1 MAEADESVAA
11 GGEDAAALAEKRKQA
26 KLDKQKQKADKE
38 AAKAARQAARG
49 ASVASKAAAASAVP
63 VVEAPSVTLRD
74 YEGHTF
80 GDLFIQSHCDSGRTW
95 TAVDEL
101 VAARAGEQVW
111 VRARVATSRKQGKT
125 LCFLQLRQSIHTVQA
140 VVFAQTG
147 DLVPYAA
154 SLPRETVV
162 DLLGEITV
170 PTAPTACTQ
179 SGVELQ
185 VRRLFCVSRSLPEL
199 PLQLEDASR
208 SDTALL
214 EDPELPRVHQDVRLN
229 HRIIDLRTPANQAI
243 FRLQSGV
250 CQLFRGFLRSE
261 GFTEIHTPK
270 LVGTASEGG
279 ADVFCVE
286 YFGGSAYMAQSPQ
299 LYKQMALM
307 ADLDRVFEVGPVF
320 RAENSYTHRH
330 MTEFTGL
337 DLEMTFH
344 EHYSEVLDMID
355 RTFNAVF
362 DGLNRDFSA
371 ELEAVRKQHPFAD
384 LRYRYPCLRFTY
396 PEAMKLLRAG
406 GPPLLQAMQRATD
419 DPAERQRLAER
430 ERSVA
435 NHGDLED
442 IGTEDEKLLG
452 EIVANQYGQDFYIID
467 KFPADVRPFYTMP
480 DPENSKLSNSYD
492 IFIRGEEVTS
502 GAQRIHDPQMLLEQA
517 AAKDPPVDLSP
528 IMAYVDSF
536 KYGAF
541 PHAGGGIGLERVVML
556 FCALPNIRKT
566 SLFPRDPKR
575 LSP

>member
-1 MAEADESVAA
+1 
-11 GGEDAAALAEKRKQA
+11 
-26 KLDKQKQKADKE
+26 
-38 AAKAARQAARG
+38 
-49 ASVASKAAAASAVP
+49 
-63 VVEAPSVTLRD
+63 
-74 YEGHTF
+74 
-80 GDLFIQSHCDSGRTW
+80 
-95 TAVDEL
+95 
-101 VAARAGEQVW
+101 
-111 VRARVATSRKQGKT
+111 
-125 LCFLQLRQSIHTVQA
+125 
-140 VVFAQTG
+140 
-147 DLVPYAA
+147 
-154 SLPRETVV
+154 
-162 DLLGEITV
+162 
-170 PTAPTACTQ
+170 
-179 SGVELQ
+179 
-185 VRRLFCVSRSLPEL
+185 
-199 PLQLEDASR
+199 
-208 SDTALL
+208 
-214 EDPELPRVHQDVRLN
+214 
-229 HRIIDLRTPANQAI
+229 
-243 FRLQSGV
+243 V
-250 CQLFRGFLRSE
+250 CQLFRGFLRSH

-320 RAENSYTHRH
+320 RAENSLTHRH

-371 ELEAVRKQHPFAD
+371 ELEAVRKQHPFAN

-396 PEAMKLLRAG
+396 PEAMKLLRAE
-406 GPPLLQAMQRATD
+406 GPALLQAMQRATD
-419 DPAERQRLAER
+419 DPAERERLAER

-435 NHGDLED
+435 AHGDLED

-452 EIVANQYGQDFYIID
+452 EVVANMYGQDFYIID

-480 DPENSKLSNSYD
+480 DPQNPKLSNSYD

>member
-1 MAEADESVAA
+1 M
-11 GGEDAAALAEKRKQA
+11 
-26 KLDKQKQKADKE
+26 
-38 AAKAARQAARG
+38 
-49 ASVASKAAAASAVP
+49 
-63 VVEAPSVTLRD
+63 
-74 YEGHTF
+74 
-80 GDLFIQSHCDSGRTW
+80 
-95 TAVDEL
+95 
-101 VAARAGEQVW
+101 
-111 VRARVATSRKQGKT
+111 
-125 LCFLQLRQSIHTVQA
+125 
-140 VVFAQTG
+140 
-147 DLVPYAA
+147 
-154 SLPRETVV
+154 
-162 DLLGEITV
+162 
-170 PTAPTACTQ
+170 
-179 SGVELQ
+179 
-185 VRRLFCVSRSLPEL
+185 
-199 PLQLEDASR
+199 
-208 SDTALL
+208 
-214 EDPELPRVHQDVRLN
+214 
-229 HRIIDLRTPANQAI
+229 
-243 FRLQSGV
+243 

-492 IFIRGEEVTS
+492 IFIRGEEVATT
-502 GAQRIHDPQMLLEQA
+502 GIAEPRWLLSA
-517 AAKDPPVDLSP
+517 LALCRAPSSP
-528 IMAYVDSF
+528 L
-536 KYGAF
+536 AF
-541 PHAGGGIGLERVVML
+541 P
-556 FCALPNIRKT
+556 LPPSTRPPLPPSH
-566 SLFPRDPKR
+566 SLSHQPVTPTRTHNP
-575 LSP
+575 S